1 MKYWDLETFDKI
13 CNTSMDSSE
22 IMHLSFFEKNPD
34 LLFSAS
40 NENIRLWNIETGR
53 QLDCLSLPPKT
64 ITDMK
69 IAPESGDS
77 GLLLV
82 TATQANTISM
92 YFSHLSNINFDE
104 SIDMLP
110 EKSVPVN

>member
-1 MKYWDLETFDKI
+1 MSFYDGNAELLFAA
-13 CNTSMDSSE
+13 SSE
-22 IMHLSFFEKNPD
+22 NV
-34 LLFSAS
+34 
-40 NENIRLWNIETGR
+40 RLWNVETSK

-82 TATQANTISM
+82 SAIHSNVISM

-110 EKSVPVN
+110 TNIGTSSGQI